1 MRRSVFM
8 KLLAGAGAFVLAM
21 PAGAQ
26 VARVDPSGPPPPAQA
41 APAAPPAQGAA
52 PAAGAPA
59 DAQPLPAW
67 ESPDRPGPAP
77 DPAAP
82 SPAPDPGG
90 PPPAP
95 APAPA
100 DGREGAFQRAHAE
113 VTNETV
119 ANKDVLTAAEGVFG
133 KGANGL
139 ADMIEKLLKD
149 QGQPTGYITG
159 REAGGAFVVGL
170 RYGSGTL
177 HHQIE
182 GDRRVYWTG
191 PSVGFDF
198 GADANKVFVLVYNL
212 HDTQRLFRRFPA
224 AEGNAYVVGG
234 LTASYMRSGDMVLIP
249 VRMGVGARLGVNAGY
264 MKFTQKS
271 KWLPF

>member
-1 MRRSVFM
+1 MRLSVFM
-8 KLLAGAGAFVLAM
+8 KLLAWAGAAGSAV
-21 PAGAQ
+21 PAFAQ
-26 VARVDPSGPPPPAQA
+26 VQPVDPNGPPPAAQA
-41 APAAPPAQGAA
+41 QAPASQGSQ
-52 PAAGAPA
+52 APA
-59 DAQPLPAW
+59 DPRAVPAW
-67 ESPDRPGPAP
+67 ESAAPYSGQTRAP
-77 DPAAP
+77 DPADPAA
-82 SPAPDPGG
+82 PAPGAPL
-90 PPPAP
+90 PAP
-95 APAPA
+95 AGGAE
-100 DGREGAFQRAHAE
+100 GREAAFHRAHAE
-113 VTNETV
+113 ITNQTV
-119 ANKDVLTAAEGVFG
+119 ANKDVLSAAEGVFG

-149 QGQPTGYITG
+149 QGQPTAYITG

-182 GDRRVYWTG
+182 GERPVYWTG

-212 HDTQRLFRRFPA
+212 HDTQRIFRRFPA

-234 LTASYMRSGDMVLIP
+234 LTASYLRSGDMVLIP

-264 MKFTQKS
+264 MKFSQKS

>member
-1 MRRSVFM
+1 MRRSVSI
-8 KLLAGAGAFVLAM
+8 KLLACAGAVLLAV

-26 VARVDPSGPPPPAQA
+26 VPTVDPSGPPPPPAQPAPPPAPSAQPMPAWESADRPA
-41 APAAPPAQGAA
+41 APAPSPTAADPAAPP
-52 PAAGAPA
+52 PA
-59 DAQPLPAW
+59 
-67 ESPDRPGPAP
+67 
-77 DPAAP
+77 
-82 SPAPDPGG
+82 
-90 PPPAP
+90 
-95 APAPA
+95 APA
-100 DGREGAFQRAHAE
+100 DGREIAFQRAHAE
-113 VTNETV
+113 VTNQTV
-119 ANKDVLTAAEGVFG
+119 ANKDVLSAAEGVFG

-182 GDRRVYWTG
+182 GDRKVYWTG
-191 PSVGFDF
+191 PSVGFDV

-234 LTASYMRSGDMVLIP
+234 VTASYLRSGDMVLIP

>member
-1 MRRSVFM
+1 MRRSVSM
-8 KLLAGAGAFVLAM
+8 KLLAVAGAIVFAV

-26 VARVDPSGPPPPAQA
+26 VSTVDPNGPPPPAAPAPAPSAQA
-41 APAAPPAQGAA
+41 APDTQ
-52 PAAGAPA
+52 
-59 DAQPLPAW
+59 QVPAW
-67 ESPDRPGPAP
+67 ESADR
-77 DPAAP
+77 PAAP
-82 SPAPDPGG
+82 APSAPAVDPSAP
-90 PPPAP
+90 PPPA
-95 APAPA
+95 APA
-100 DGREGAFQRAHAE
+100 DGREVAFQRAHAE
-113 VTNETV
+113 VTNQSV
-119 ANKDVLTAAEGVFG
+119 ADKDVLSAAEGVFG

-182 GDRRVYWTG
+182 GDRKVHWTG

-212 HDTQRLFRRFPA
+212 NDTERLFRRFPA

-234 LTASYMRSGDMVLIP
+234 LTASYLRSGDMVLIP
-249 VRMGVGARLGVNAGY
+249 IRMGVGARLGVNAGY
-264 MKFTQKS
+264 MKFSQKS

>member
-1 MRRSVFM
+1 MRRSVFV
-8 KLLAGAGAFVLAM
+8 KLLALAGAAGLAV

-26 VARVDPSGPPPPAQA
+26 VANVDPNGPPPPAA
-41 APAAPPAQGAA
+41 AQ
-52 PAAGAPA
+52 
-59 DAQPLPAW
+59 
-67 ESPDRPGPAP
+67 PAP
-77 DPAAP
+77 DTRPVPEWQSAAT
-82 SPAPDPGG
+82 
-90 PPPAP
+90 P

-100 DGREGAFQRAHAE
+100 DRNAPPVAPVEPAPPPAEQGREVAFQRAHAE
-113 VTNETV
+113 VTNESV
-119 ANKDVLTAAEGVFG
+119 ANKDVLSAAEGVFG

-149 QGQPTGYITG
+149 QGQPTAYITG

-182 GDRRVYWTG
+182 GDRKVHWTG

-212 HDTQRLFRRFPA
+212 NDTQRLFRRFPA

-234 LTASYMRSGDMVLIP
+234 LTASYLRSGDMVLIP
-249 VRMGVGARLGVNAGY
+249 IRMGVGARLGINAGY
-264 MKFTQKS
+264 MKFSQKS

>member
-1 MRRSVFM
+1 
-8 KLLAGAGAFVLAM
+8 VL
-21 PAGAQ
+21 
-26 VARVDPSGPPPPAQA
+26 S
-41 APAAPPAQGAA
+41 
-52 PAAGAPA
+52 
-59 DAQPLPAW
+59 
-67 ESPDRPGPAP
+67 
-77 DPAAP
+77 
-82 SPAPDPGG
+82 
-90 PPPAP
+90 
-95 APAPA
+95 
-100 DGREGAFQRAHAE
+100 
-113 VTNETV
+113 
-119 ANKDVLTAAEGVFG
+119 AAEGVFG

-149 QGQPTGYITG
+149 QGQPTAYITG

-182 GDRRVYWTG
+182 GDRKVHWTG

-212 HDTQRLFRRFPA
+212 NDTQRLFRRFPA

-234 LTASYMRSGDMVLIP
+234 LTASYLRSGDMVLIP
-249 VRMGVGARLGVNAGY
+249 IRMGVGARLGVNAGY
-264 MKFTQKS
+264 MKFSQKS

>member
-1 MRRSVFM
+1 MRRSVSV
-8 KLLAGAGAFVLAM
+8 KLLAGAGAFVLTV

-26 VARVDPSGPPPPAQA
+26 VARMDPNGPPPPPQAVSAQPA
-41 APAAPPAQGAA
+41 PEPAAQPPVAA
-52 PAAGAPA
+52 AADPRAA
-59 DAQPLPAW
+59 PAW
-67 ESPDRPGPAP
+67 ESADQPSGPARQP
-77 DPAAP
+77 VADPA
-82 SPAPDPGG
+82 
-90 PPPAP
+90 AP
-95 APAPA
+95 APAPVPAAA
-100 DGREGAFQRAHAE
+100 DGREIAFQRAHAE
-113 VTNETV
+113 VTNRTV
-119 ANKDVLTAAEGVFG
+119 ANKDVLSAAEGVFG

-139 ADMIEKLLKD
+139 ADMVEKLLRD

-182 GDRRVYWTG
+182 GDRPVYWTG

-249 VRMGVGARLGVNAGY
+249 IRMGVGARLGVNAGY

>member
-1 MRRSVFM
+1 MGRAGFV
-8 KLLAGAGAFVLAM
+8 KLLAIAGAAGLAM

-26 VARVDPSGPPPPAQA
+26 VATVDPNGPPPPAASMPAPGPEQA
-41 APAAPPAQGAA
+41 RPDTRPVPEWQSGAA
-52 PAAGAPA
+52 PAPAGRDAPP
-59 DAQPLPAW
+59 PLPA
-67 ESPDRPGPAP
+67 
-77 DPAAP
+77 DPA
-82 SPAPDPGG
+82 G
-90 PPPAP
+90 PPPVT
-95 APAPA
+95 
-100 DGREGAFQRAHAE
+100 GEGNAFQRAHADI
-113 VTNETV
+113 TNQNDP
-119 ANKDVLTAAEGVFG
+119 NKDVLSAAEGVFG

-149 QGQPTGYITG
+149 QGQPTAYITG

-177 HHQIE
+177 HHQVE
-182 GDRRVYWTG
+182 GDRRVHWTG

-234 LTASYMRSGDMVLIP
+234 LTASYLRSGDMVLIP
-249 VRMGVGARLGVNAGY
+249 IRMGVGARLGVNAGY
-264 MKFTQKS
+264 MKFSQKS